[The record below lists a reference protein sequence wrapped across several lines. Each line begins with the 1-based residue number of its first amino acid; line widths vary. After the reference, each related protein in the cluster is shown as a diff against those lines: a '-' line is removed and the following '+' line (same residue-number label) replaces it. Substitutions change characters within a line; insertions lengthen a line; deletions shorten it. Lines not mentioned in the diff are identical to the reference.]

1 MFWSLNEINE
11 KLQKLRE
18 QRARINEMI
27 DYYEFKKQQVI
38 SEQYRDCYVL
48 ETKDTYK
55 KPIIR
60 Y

>member
-18 QRARINEMI
+18 QRAHINEMI
-27 DYYEFKKQQVI
+27 DYYEFKKQQAI
-38 SEQYRDCYVL
+38 SEKYRGY
-48 ETKDTYK
+48 YK
-55 KPIIR
+55 TTSDPSSRPR